1 MKGTVKIFNRE
12 FEYDFLSAWIK
23 YNRLQNEYTQEALAH
38 GICSTSHLSYFES
51 GKKALRGEI
60 IEALLKKMN
69 IHEIKDFY
77 DMGAIRQK
85 FYNMMFEMENSNYD
99 SAKAIYEEISNME
112 YLIILSPYNIEYR
125 VYQFIYNSF
134 LGKRS
139 YLDLKQE
146 IITLDKIYSSLSEEL
161 QYLYMFMSGKFIYKR
176 KDHAEGLQRMLTAHA
191 IKDTPWI
198 NYHLGFS
205 YCFDDKPLKGVY
217 YLEKS
222 LESYERNGRYVN
234 ALWCH
239 NNLGICYNFL
249 GIYEKSEK
257 HFKAALTGAEYF
269 NINDILGDIYT
280 NLSDLYLKLKNYNES
295 ILWSKKA
302 LLTPVDP
309 LLPASNYIEACIKLN
324 NIEECQKIFSTYL
337 TEEHQNS
344 KYYYWLYFLNLS
356 LFHFEEDLFYEEVT
370 QKILPYYEGINYIE
384 FWRSIK
390 IKLIEY
396 LEKRRRYKE
405 ANKIYKELLKC

>member
-51 GKKALRGEI
+51 GKKALRPEI

-99 SAKAIYEEISNME
+99 SARAIYEEISNME

-205 YCFDDKPLKGVY
+205 YCFDDKSLKGVY

-302 LLTPVDP
+302 ILTPVDP

-324 NIEECQKIFSTYL
+324 NIEECQKIFSTYF

-344 KYYYWLYFLNLS
+344 KYYYWLYFLNLG
-356 LFHFEEDLFYEEVT
+356 LFHFEENLFYEEVT

-405 ANKIYKELLKC
+405 ANKIYKELLK